1 MEKLNFY
8 DIKEIL
14 ESDIFNDFEF
24 GPREWFDD
32 NVEYESDY
40 LSNKENY
47 QEFYDLF
54 KRLGKF
60 EVKQQ
65 HGGEGEGDKYWIVY
79 HFIDHDI
86 YIKFYGWYAS
96 YHGAEYQD
104 MYEVKPVEVTV
115 IEYQEVKN

>member
-8 DIKEIL
+8 QINEIL
-14 ESDIFNDFEF
+14 ESDLFNDFEF
-24 GPREWFDD
+24 GPLDWFNENIDFD
-32 NVEYESDY
+32 PDV

-47 QEFYDLF
+47 QEFYDQY

-65 HGGEGEGDKYWIVY
+65 HSGERALDKCWIIY
-79 HFIDHDI
+79 HFIDHDV
-86 YIKFYGWYAS
+86 YINFHGWYARYATVYS
-96 YHGAEYQD
+96 D

-115 IEYQEVKN
+115 IEYQEDEN